1 MSTARK
7 GLAILGL
14 MSAMTFAL
22 PAFAQD
28 ARFYVGGSFGEAEAN
43 GFCDDIREVVIGVG
57 TVSSCDEKDS
67 AWKVFGG
74 YQFNRNFAIEASYFD
89 YGSVSASG
97 QVVSLPTNVSG
108 DLSAFGI
115 AAVGILPLGNAFS
128 IFGKLGLLRTEVDVT
143 ASVAGFPGSDSED
156 ETGLHYGVGV
166 MFDIGRNLSIRAEWE
181 RNDEVEVDMLSLGVQ
196 FRF

>member
-7 GLAILGL
+7 GSAILGL
-14 MSAMTFAL
+14 ISAMAFAI

-43 GFCDDIREVVIGVG
+43 GFCDDIRTLVIGLG
-57 TVSSCDEKDS
+57 TVASCDEKDS
-67 AWKVFGG
+67 AWKFFGG

-89 YGSVSASG
+89 YGSVSTNG
-97 QVVSLPTNVSG
+97 QLLGLPVNVSG
-108 DLSAFGI
+108 DISAFGI
-115 AAVGILPLGNAFS
+115 AAVGILPLGNNFS
-128 IFGKLGLLRTEVDVT
+128 LFGKLGLLRTEVDVT
-143 ASVAGFPGSDSED
+143 ASVAGFPSSDSDD

-166 MFDIGRNLSIRAEWE
+166 LFDLGRNFSIRAEWE
-181 RNDEVEVDMLSLGVQ
+181 RNDEVEVDMLSIGVQ